1 MNTGYVEHTT
11 ITKISHLL
19 YIDDLKLMGKTEE
32 EIQIEMQVV
41 RNFSNDVHMDF
52 GLDKC
57 AEIVVKRGKLVY
69 SQNLILQQ
77 RNTRA
82 QTGKNIQVP
91 RD

>member
-1 MNTGYVEHTT
+1 M
-11 ITKISHLL
+11 
-19 YIDDLKLMGKTEE
+19 DDLKLMGKTEE
-32 EIQIEMQVV
+32 EIQIELQVV
-41 RNFSNDVHMDF
+41 RNFSNDIHMNF

-57 AEIVVKRGKLVY
+57 AEIVVKGGKLVY

-82 QTGKNIQVP
+82 QTGKNIQVH

>member
-1 MNTGYVEHTT
+1 LNTGYVEHTT

>member
-1 MNTGYVEHTT
+1 
-11 ITKISHLL
+11 
-19 YIDDLKLMGKTEE
+19 MGKTEE